1 MLFDFIEA
9 ELNLSCVLI
18 IFVVNLRQVSLC
30 KTQTGR
36 DNWRDLR
43 CAYDDFV
50 KWFYGL
56 FCNDEIDKVINWS
69 GVFLSAR

>member
-18 IFVVNLRQVSLC
+18 ILVVNLRQVSLR
-30 KTQTGR
+30 KNANPAEIT
-36 DNWRDLR
+36 WRDLL

-50 KWFYGL
+50 KWFYG
-56 FCNDEIDKVINWS
+56 
-69 GVFLSAR
+69 